1 MTLETEDNTA
11 QKKQKVITKMPR
23 LFKAIAWTR
32 LLSALAI
39 LSSLAGSMLLFFI
52 GVNNTFLAFAIF
64 FKSSEASNSD
74 IGELATIK
82 LLESLDDF
90 LVGLAFL
97 YFAYGIYSLFIA
109 LGQVHES
116 TPSWL
121 RVENIGELEKSLLE
135 ILVVFLSVLFVKG
148 MLEQIQSFAQL
159 RWEVLIFPLSI
170 MAIAFSIRLLS
181 FEEKSEE

>member
-1 MTLETEDNTA
+1 MTLESEDSTVS
-11 QKKQKVITKMPR
+11 KKPKVITRMPR
-23 LFKAIAWTR
+23 LLKIIGWTR
-32 LLSALAI
+32 LISSFAI
-39 LSSLAGSMLLFFI
+39 VSSLAGSLLLFFI
-52 GVNNTFLAFAIF
+52 GVGNTSKAFGIF
-64 FKSSEASNSD
+64 FGSAENSTED

-109 LGQVHES
+109 LGQVNES
-116 TPSWL
+116 IPSWL
-121 RVENIGELEKSLLE
+121 RVENVAELEKSLLE

-148 MLEQIQSFAQL
+148 ILEQVQTFSQL
-159 RWEVLIFPLSI
+159 RWEVLVFPLSI

-181 FEEKSEE
+181 FNEPSEK